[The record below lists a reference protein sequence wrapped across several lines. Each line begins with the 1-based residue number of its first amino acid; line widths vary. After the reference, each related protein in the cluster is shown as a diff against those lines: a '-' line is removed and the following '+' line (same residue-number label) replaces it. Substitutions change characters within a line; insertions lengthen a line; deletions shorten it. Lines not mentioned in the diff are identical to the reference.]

1 MTKLLL
7 IKTSSLGDVIHA
19 LPAISDLR
27 SLENATRVDW
37 VVEESLAAIALLHP
51 GVDNVIRVAIR
62 RWRRSL
68 WQRPIRS
75 EISIFRQHLRAQ
87 NYDAV
92 VDAQGL
98 FKSALIAVSARG
110 PRHGLD
116 FHSSREPLALFY
128 HRTYRIG
135 WDLHA
140 VERTRLLCAR
150 ALGYEVPQRCDY
162 GLRAAPRSFTWMGG
176 GAYAVLLHASSG
188 DHKLWDERNWVA
200 LAESLGAAGTGCVLP
215 WGNERERER
224 AMRIAKNLRTAIVPP
239 ALSLE
244 ELAGLLAGA
253 KMAVGVDTG
262 LTHLA
267 AALGAPTVGIYTAT
281 DPAATGIYGCARA
294 INLGGIQCVPTV
306 QQVLTALESV
316 SA

>member
-1 MTKLLL
+1 M
-7 IKTSSLGDVIHA
+7 
-19 LPAISDLR
+19 
-27 SLENATRVDW
+27 
-37 VVEESLAAIALLHP
+37 
-51 GVDNVIRVAIR
+51 
-62 RWRRSL
+62 
-68 WQRPIRS
+68 
-75 EISIFRQHLRAQ
+75 
-87 NYDAV
+87 
-92 VDAQGL
+92 
-98 FKSALIAVSARG
+98 
-110 PRHGLD
+110 
-116 FHSSREPLALFY
+116 
-128 HRTYRIG
+128 
-135 WDLHA
+135 HA

-162 GLRAAPRSFTWMGG
+162 GIRAAPRSFAWIGG

-224 AMRIAKNLRTAIVPP
+224 AMRIAKKLRAAIVPP
-239 ALSLE
+239 ALSLD

-253 KMAVGVDTG
+253 RMAVGVDTG

-294 INLGGIQCVPTV
+294 INLGGIQRVPTV